1 VATVSQSIG
10 RRHERVIARTPDR
23 TTPPWVAH
31 AESTNASATASIK
44 AADGVAATLATVI
57 GLAGLIAP
65 LLAVGVESGTP
76 IRHVVQV
83 SAAGLALLLS
93 GLGSPIGR
101 AAALPVLTVWLGV
114 MGAIWLHLLGV
125 ASIIRGR
132 FTTTE
137 IALTIA
143 IAAACAV
150 GLVGGPRPTAG
161 LSAGRRFA
169 VGIVFAAAQLL
180 ALWASMQPAVVMRR
194 PDRLIRWRRRLI
206 PRCYTRGPC

>member
-1 VATVSQSIG
+1 MSLPFWLLAGGCAAVGVLIAGWRQS
-10 RRHERVIARTPDR
+10 
-23 TTPPWVAH
+23 
-31 AESTNASATASIK
+31 TAGTSPRSWP
-44 AADGVAATLATVI
+44 TVI
-57 GLAGLIAP
+57 GLAGLIGA

-83 SAAGLALLLS
+83 SAAGLALLLA
-93 GLGSPIGR
+93 GLRSPIGR

-114 MGAIWLHLLGV
+114 MGAIWLHLLGI
-125 ASIIRGR
+125 ASPVRGR

-161 LSAGRRFA
+161 LSTGRRFA
-169 VGIVFAAAQLL
+169 VGVVFAAAQLL
-180 ALWASMQPAVVMRR
+180 ALWASMQPAVAMR
-194 PDRLIRWRRRLI
+194 
-206 PRCYTRGPC
+206 